1 MKLLELWKNYNQK
14 DRRSGRSI
22 SQPPYLAIIS
32 VYKWWFLVILLV
44 LGACEEKIPTLPIN
58 KAPLIFETITIPANS
73 LNFVQRTIEPNLGTS
88 GVLFAGNDEH
98 IYAYTLLKFADLT
111 SLPDI
116 LDSLIS
122 VSLNLQTY
130 HQFQS
135 SGVSAD
141 SVDISIS
148 RLYNNGDDPWSE
160 DSSNYN
166 NFVLTDYTV
175 DYLTSFTFHESD
187 TITVKSVLLDSVLLD
202 WHAGNNTD
210 YTLVL
215 QQADTAIASV
225 QAFYSSEETYYP
237 WLEISYIQDGDTVIN
252 KIKPSEDLSIISFK
266 DNMNT
271 DKSLSISAGR
281 MSFVRLNF
289 NLKNL
294 ILDKN
299 AVIAKANLH
308 LNINQ
313 DQSQS
318 YGENFSLYVTIP
330 DSVVNDTSDYN
341 PMHQVYDHLHPIG
354 STDNDAVID
363 VKKVIQGITSN
374 YIDNYGIVLWA
385 APTNLNISTISFY
398 NTSSQN
404 PVDSRPYLEILT
416 MKEQ

>member
-14 DRRSGRSI
+14 DRRSRRSI
-22 SQPPYLAIIS
+22 NQQPYLATIS
-32 VYKWWFLVILLV
+32 VYKWWLLVILLV
-44 LGACEEKIPTLPIN
+44 LGACEEKIPTLPID
-58 KAPLIFETITIPANS
+58 KAPLIFETITIPSDS
-73 LNFVQRTIEPNLGTS
+73 LNFDQRTIEPNLGGS
-88 GVLFAGNDEH
+88 GVLFVGNDEH
-98 IYAYTLLKFADLT
+98 IYAYTLLKFANLST
-111 SLPDI
+111 LPDT

-135 SGVSAD
+135 SGESAD

-160 DSSNYN
+160 DSSNYK
-166 NFVLTDYTV
+166 NFVLADHTV
-175 DYLTSFTFHESD
+175 DYLTSFTFHETD
-187 TITVKSVLLDSVLLD
+187 TITVKSVLLDSILLD
-202 WHAGNNTD
+202 WHAGNND

-225 QAFYSSEETYYP
+225 QAFYSSEETHYP
-237 WLEISYIQDGDTVIN
+237 WLEISYIQDGDTVSI
-252 KIKPSEDLSIISFK
+252 KIIPSEDLSIISFK
-266 DNMNT
+266 DNVDI
-271 DKSLSISAGR
+271 DKNLSISAGR
-281 MSFVRLNF
+281 MSFARLNF

-294 ILDKN
+294 IRDKN
-299 AVIAKANLH
+299 AVIAKACLH

-313 DQSQS
+313 DQSQL

-330 DSVVNDTSDYN
+330 DSAVNDTSDYN

-374 YIDNYGIVLWA
+374 YIDNYGIVLWSP
-385 APTNLNISTISFY
+385 PTNLNISTISFY

-404 PVDSRPYLEILT
+404 ADSRPFLEILT